1 LSANKNQD
9 VPAALKLCSQMVFL
23 CVVRVTAAMQVEQDF
38 VSGLICM
45 QIQEAGR
52 VQARNNGLTLWL
64 DTFGSSQAS
73 STS

>member
-1 LSANKNQD
+1 
-9 VPAALKLCSQMVFL
+9 
-23 CVVRVTAAMQVEQDF
+23 MQVEQDF
-38 VSGLICM
+38 VSGLMCM